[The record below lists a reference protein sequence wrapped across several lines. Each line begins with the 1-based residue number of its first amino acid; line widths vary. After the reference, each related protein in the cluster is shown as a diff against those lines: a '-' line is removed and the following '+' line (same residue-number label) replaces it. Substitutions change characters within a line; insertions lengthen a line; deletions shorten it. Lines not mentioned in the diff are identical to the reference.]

1 MTPKPEPFPGVRF
14 GLKHPELSVHTAAN
28 SCDRMPIQK
37 VHARQIFD
45 SRGNPTV
52 EVEITTE
59 AGVFR
64 AAVPS
69 GASTGENEA
78 CELRDGGKDYMG
90 KGVSKAVDNVKSKI
104 APALIGK
111 DPADQQGIDKI
122 MIDLDAT
129 ENKTNLGANAILGVS
144 MACCRAGAAQKGLP
158 LFKHIN
164 EIAGKPLMSMPV
176 PCFNV
181 INGGVHAGNFLAFQE
196 FFLIPVGAK
205 TFAEAMK
212 LGSETYHNL
221 KGIIKKKYGL
231 DSTAVGDEGGFAPA
245 VADPE
250 EGLKLLLEAISQA
263 GHEGKIL
270 IGSDPASSEF
280 WKGDEQKYDMDFK
293 STNPKPENKKS
304 REEMVATYKR
314 FCDTYPIA
322 LLEDPFAEEDF
333 EGHSQLTALVGDKV
347 EIVGDDL
354 YCTNV
359 KRVQM
364 GLDKKATN
372 AMLLK
377 VLWMLLLGSP
387 SLTYGAK
394 VKSLDAAISS
404 AIKEALAP
412 TGEAANGPLSSP
424 AGQRLTEEDI
434 QYMLSLA
441 REGGD
446 GLSRI
451 EVHRIRKKDP
461 QTGEE
466 YDGVFYN
473 ESYDKEGTNICHQP
487 GDRVMP
493 TAAVIQKAKRLLEN
507 DAGVLLA
514 KAVAAYIRIAEYLG
528 KELYHMEAEVGSET
542 PPEEPRGIMITRMT
556 MDWLEKLN
564 EMQAEAD
571 QLLCPNSPEFLLVCI
586 KQTNCLLETAAEAD
600 PHAITP
606 GRMATYLEVEK
617 EVTDH
622 YEEFAIQ
629 AQIGL
634 PHMPGLCEQETA
646 SIAVVPDTGSLL
658 QSESTAAA
666 ASSERQS
673 RAVAAVFHTHRAAAR
688 TVRALSEHSKLHL
701 LEESFFTHTWK
712 KACELIGCW
721 TTSFVDIMDASAGH
735 IAELVDVNASWHAV
749 KTHHV
754 GFMQFRTS
762 VWQAM
767 NASSDFH
774 TNFRKFIYGTG
785 RQKGARRVDHVYK
798 EASDVLSTAL
808 ALESRE
814 NADSQSD
821 SEEDSK
827 SESARRRSSPRRRG
841 RRREFF
847 KVSGMGAEIY
857 GEGWWCLSWRANEFS
872 SFQRKFPHESTKW
885 GAAVGYS
892 MAVGDP
898 QEFEVWIQA
907 MKGNHPAVFELA
919 VGLTIGLIPSLP
931 TGQGV
936 RAGVTVGGT
945 LTLATDGPKV
955 GIKLGLGVSAVDGIA
970 KSTDC
975 SPKKGNIGGFKCMK
989 GVSASFTIFCKSFD
1003 FSNGDS
1009 DAQQEDP
1016 CSTDGKY
1023 YKEIQRRRVPWNNK
1037 YVRRRETNMPGQD
1050 RTSEKNSIACRD
1062 RCNRVSGCVH
1072 YTFYQDGG
1080 CHLQSGDSELHG
1092 GWYVRSGPGRP
1103 EDCCAVPKVNQIGS
1117 VSESIA
1123 AWKLCRDNKWGVFV
1137 SHRSGETEDTFIA
1150 DLTVGL
1156 GTGHLKTGA
1165 PCRSERLAKYNQLL
1179 RIEEESSLPY
1189 CGSHFRAPWAMPT
1202 SGGYA

>member
-1 MTPKPEPFPGVRF
+1 MRLMKP
-14 GLKHPELSVHTAAN
+14 
-28 SCDRMPIQK
+28 
-37 VHARQIFD
+37 
-45 SRGNPTV
+45 
-52 EVEITTE
+52 
-59 AGVFR
+59 
-64 AAVPS
+64 
-69 GASTGENEA
+69 
-78 CELRDGGKDYMG
+78 
-90 KGVSKAVDNVKSKI
+90 
-104 APALIGK
+104 
-111 DPADQQGIDKI
+111 
-122 MIDLDAT
+122 
-129 ENKTNLGANAILGVS
+129 
-144 MACCRAGAAQKGLP
+144 
-158 LFKHIN
+158 
-164 EIAGKPLMSMPV
+164 
-176 PCFNV
+176 
-181 INGGVHAGNFLAFQE
+181 
-196 FFLIPVGAK
+196 
-205 TFAEAMK
+205 
-212 LGSETYHNL
+212 
-221 KGIIKKKYGL
+221 
-231 DSTAVGDEGGFAPA
+231 
-245 VADPE
+245 
-250 EGLKLLLEAISQA
+250 
-263 GHEGKIL
+263 
-270 IGSDPASSEF
+270 
-280 WKGDEQKYDMDFK
+280 
-293 STNPKPENKKS
+293 
-304 REEMVATYKR
+304 
-314 FCDTYPIA
+314 
-322 LLEDPFAEEDF
+322 
-333 EGHSQLTALVGDKV
+333 
-347 EIVGDDL
+347 
-354 YCTNV
+354 
-359 KRVQM
+359 
-364 GLDKKATN
+364 
-372 AMLLK
+372 

-424 AGQRLTEEDI
+424 AGQRLTEEEI

-1103 EDCCAVPKVNQIGS
+1103 EDCCAVPKVWWAIDHNRRRRRRWRTDKGQPHWYTLDGRRRGKSHGQTLQQCQQRCAS
-1117 VSESIA
+1117 VS
-1123 AWKLCRDNKWGVFV
+1123 WCQHFTFWRDGGCHITDSSAKRYINHGQ
-1137 SHRSGETEDTFIA
+1137 SPQASG
-1150 DLTVGL
+1150 
-1156 GTGHLKTGA
+1156 
-1165 PCRSERLAKYNQLL
+1165 PPRC
-1179 RIEEESSLPY
+1179 SS
-1189 CGSHFRAPWAMPT
+1189 R
-1202 SGGYA
+1202 